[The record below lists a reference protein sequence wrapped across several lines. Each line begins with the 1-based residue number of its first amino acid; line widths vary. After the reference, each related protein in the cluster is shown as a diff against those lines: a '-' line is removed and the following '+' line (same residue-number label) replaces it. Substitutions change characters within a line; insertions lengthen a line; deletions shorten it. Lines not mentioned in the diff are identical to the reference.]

1 MQPTMEQNTQQQKQ
15 QQLSTASM
23 LQQLGIDSL
32 FATMF
37 QNVLK
42 SPGTFFNPLGL
53 GQNAISESTSGTST
67 SSTIVPDTAI
77 TKDSDPTIHSS
88 PEPREQSGSAKR
100 ARLAQDAPDE
110 GYCVLLLYI

>member
-1 MQPTMEQNTQQQKQ
+1 MQPTIEQNTQQQKQ
-15 QQLSTASM
+15 LATASM
-23 LQQLGIDSL
+23 LQQLGIDSR
-32 FATMF
+32 FSTML

-67 SSTIVPDTAI
+67 SSTIVPDASI
-77 TKDSDPTIHSS
+77 IKDSDFRIHSS
-88 PEPREQSGSAKR
+88 SESREQSGSAKR

-110 GYCVLLLYI
+110 GYCVLLLILI

>member
-1 MQPTMEQNTQQQKQ
+1 MANLNDINFGT
-15 QQLSTASM
+15 LL
-23 LQQLGIDSL
+23 LQQLGIDSM
-32 FATMF
+32 FSTML

-67 SSTIVPDTAI
+67 SSTIVPDAAI
-77 TKDSDPTIHSS
+77 TKDSDSTIHSS
-88 PEPREQSGSAKR
+88 PEPRDHPGSSKR

-110 GYCVLLLYI
+110 GYCVLLLILI